1 MVWTGSHSHDKPLPD
16 FKQPETWWMAAK
28 SDRHNSSLWLPL
40 WMHAR
45 DTAGVIEYLVRK
57 WLPQAGWRAIGLE
70 EERLIKTVRFL
81 ALTHDLGK
89 AIILFQAGVLP
100 LPPSVRERLEESFAL
115 PKKWINA
122 GVTSHALASEA
133 ILLHLGCPHG
143 LASIVGAHHGRTP
156 EEPEERVGDHLA
168 RFLPNGSSG
177 EWISRGR

>member
-1 MVWTGSHSHDKPLPD
+1 MVRTGSHSHDKPLWD

-57 WLPQAGWRAIGLE
+57 WLPQAVWRAIGLE

-100 LPPSVRERLEESFAL
+100 LPPSVRERLEASFTF
-115 PKKWINA
+115 PKRWINA

-133 ILLHLGCPHG
+133 ILLHLGCPKWTLG
-143 LASIVGAHHGRTP
+143 SCPPSPPATP
-156 EEPEERVGDHLA
+156 LLSTCGCM
-168 RFLPNGSSG
+168 
-177 EWISRGR
+177 RG